1 MITRFI
7 FFCCCFAPFFLEVIH
22 PVAGKP
28 LPSGSHVEVFA
39 IVHHNVSLPC
49 RLTMPVHLSRV
60 KALEWLRVDT
70 KLTVHVL
77 RDGEELE
84 REKAAEYTGRTAVT
98 EDGSLTLFGVTWRD
112 NGTYRC
118 VLLRGRETEEVF
130 VSLIVAEVSEVA
142 MIVRLTSA
150 GELFIYCESGGW
162 RREPL
167 ISLQDA
173 RRNVL
178 AAETRSSVGPD
189 NLYSVTA
196 RIDAAAVGGNGTL
209 ICRVE
214 ISGTSL
220 VNENKMHITDEFNP
234 QKAGPDCI
242 LPWTLLFMVLVCVI
256 FVVAAF
262 VLQRRAAC
270 LDRLR
275 LPEGGEQEKQ
285 PLAENGDIKQMQTN
299 GTSENMSK
307 DIYTEY
313 GDITKVDTTGAS
325 ENTIRV
331 NLLSDR
337 GLTGV
342 EASEI
347 LAARD
352 REEMKKYKDDIISVG
367 KILKVHP
374 ALIAAIISRQSRA
387 GIQLKPNGFG
397 QSDPNCFG
405 LMQISRHYH
414 AVKGNPCSR
423 DHLDQGVTF
432 FIQLIK
438 TMQRTKKD
446 WSKEQQLKGALA
458 CYIAGEERVIPL
470 ERYEDVDSVTPY
482 GDFANDVIARA
493 QWFARELF

>member
-1 MITRFI
+1 MYSRLLLHVDVKTRGFN
-7 FFCCCFAPFFLEVIH
+7 L
-22 PVAGKP
+22 
-28 LPSGSHVEVFA
+28 
-39 IVHHNVSLPC
+39 
-49 RLTMPVHLSRV
+49 
-60 KALEWLRVDT
+60 
-70 KLTVHVL
+70 VL
-77 RDGEELE
+77 
-84 REKAAEYTGRTAVT
+84 
-98 EDGSLTLFGVTWRD
+98 
-112 NGTYRC
+112 
-118 VLLRGRETEEVF
+118 
-130 VSLIVAEVSEVA
+130 
-142 MIVRLTSA
+142 
-150 GELFIYCESGGW
+150 
-162 RREPL
+162 
-167 ISLQDA
+167 
-173 RRNVL
+173 
-178 AAETRSSVGPD
+178 
-189 NLYSVTA
+189 
-196 RIDAAAVGGNGTL
+196 
-209 ICRVE
+209 
-214 ISGTSL
+214 
-220 VNENKMHITDEFNP
+220 
-234 QKAGPDCI
+234 
-242 LPWTLLFMVLVCVI
+242 
-256 FVVAAF
+256 
-262 VLQRRAAC
+262 
-270 LDRLR
+270 
-275 LPEGGEQEKQ
+275 
-285 PLAENGDIKQMQTN
+285 
-299 GTSENMSK
+299 
-307 DIYTEY
+307 
-313 GDITKVDTTGAS
+313 
-325 ENTIRV
+325 
-331 NLLSDR
+331 